1 MEKGIKQTPINKNK
15 KKKRNKKEIKKGRNP
30 HDNGRSPAN
39 PQIQILLSIFLYG
52 RHEQPQST
60 ELAPAHEAASASPGS
75 SWGAATGLS
84 RKKQGLRSNY
94 GEKRKGGGGENV
106 SEPVQSLIL
115 QHPIWL
121 NQPPLTL

>member
-1 MEKGIKQTPINKNK
+1 MTMEETQPTP
-15 KKKRNKKEIKKGRNP
+15 RYRFC
-30 HDNGRSPAN
+30 SPFFCMGGT
-39 PQIQILLSIFLYG
+39 SS
-52 RHEQPQST
+52 PQST

-75 SWGAATGLS
+75 LWGAATGLS
-84 RKKQGLRSNY
+84 RKKQGPRSNY

-121 NQPPLTL
+121 DQPPLTLWVHLQILCRGLRG